1 MLSILSSP
9 FGARITPSEKGA
21 SGLKSLLAHKG
32 RATVPTIT
40 MTGTADMITPAG
52 NSQWLADKN
61 AKNTK
66 KFLPLWVETA
76 SKWTKFTATGT
87 PDRSGTAWPNG
98 TGHCKFSGA
107 QIMTVAKLAAAAA
120 KTGSV
125 PSNASVEKTV
135 AKVEGL
141 LFDREYSVPLLKYYQ
156 K

>member
-1 MLSILSSP
+1 M
-9 FGARITPSEKGA
+9 
-21 SGLKSLLAHKG
+21 KSLLAHKG
-32 RATVPTIT
+32 RAIVPTIT

-61 AKNTK
+61 AKNSK

-76 SKWTKFTATGT
+76 DKWTKFTATGS

-98 TGHCKFSGA
+98 TGHCRFSGD

-125 PSNASVEKTV
+125 PSNASVAKTV
-135 AKVEGL
+135 AKVDGL